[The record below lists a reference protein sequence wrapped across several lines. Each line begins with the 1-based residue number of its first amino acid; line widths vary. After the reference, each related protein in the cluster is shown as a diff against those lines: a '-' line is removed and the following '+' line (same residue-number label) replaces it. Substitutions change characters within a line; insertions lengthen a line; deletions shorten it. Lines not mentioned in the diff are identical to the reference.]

1 MIRRQRRKRRLLTQS
16 NFLYRK
22 KPVVRHRLFLLSNKS
37 FDAYP
42 FIEGGAEMKDLFSEC
57 RIEIGPMTLTMKA
70 QKALSGAAIPSAVI
84 KNDSSFSSRGCSYG
98 LRISCAQ
105 RVNAQSVL
113 SHEGIRVK
121 KWINAPQDT

>member
-1 MIRRQRRKRRLLTQS
+1 MIRRQRRKRRQLTLS

-22 KPVVRHRLFLLSNKS
+22 KPVVRHRLFSLSNKS

-42 FIEGGAEMKDLFSEC
+42 FIEGGGEMKDLFSEC
-57 RIEIGPMTLTMKA
+57 RIEIGSMTLTMKA
-70 QKALSGAAIPSAVI
+70 QKALSGAAIPTTVI

-105 RVNAQSVL
+105 MANARSVL
-113 SHEGIRVK
+113 AHEGIRVR
-121 KWINAPQDT
+121 KWISDPQSI